1 MLSLLLGLIED
12 LQNRGQGGGQG
23 GFSKHVGVWV
33 TPRCSIFFVSIP
45 TLGPCSAPKNSSN
58 WKIKVPTYHPS
69 HVFSAKKISDRFEK
83 LKFLTPDPWPPS
95 KWAIYIGGGSSRC
108 PIWPKFWLRGFLGQ
122 TSWLTKKN
130 DQNLIFQKIGLS
142 FLTGMGAALSV
153 VRPATPRRDT
163 FAHQY
168 FLKKCMEPDVIDL
181 YFCPC

>member
-58 WKIKVPTYHPS
+58 QKIKVPTYHPS

-95 KWAIYIGGGSSRC
+95 KWAIYLGGGSSRC

-122 TSWLTKKN
+122 TSWLTKKKWPKSHFSKN
-130 DQNLIFQKIGLS
+130 WPLIFNSDGSCSKCSCSSTTSCTANIKQGSPVLS
-142 FLTGMGAALSV
+142 NML
-153 VRPATPRRDT
+153 
-163 FAHQY
+163 
-168 FLKKCMEPDVIDL
+168 I
-181 YFCPC
+181 